1 MKKAIILGILVLG
14 LVWGLAL
21 AEDVVEKGKPAPNFT
36 LEDLNGNKVSLSD
49 FKGKVVLLN
58 FWSMFCGPCREE
70 IPSMKRLYQE
80 FKNDG
85 LVVVAVN
92 WGDNKEAVE
101 KFVKIIKLTFV
112 VLVDPE
118 GETVEKYPSQYIP
131 YSIVIDRGGIV
142 RDIVIGAK
150 EWDSDET
157 KAYFK
162 KLLEKEQEKPS
173 EFKLISP
180 KELAKELRDPNSKRL
195 KAWGYYSELAV
206 ALNSLESWI
215 GLDEKIVLKI
225 VASMQNDPE
234 AADSVLAV
242 NSGESDLK
250 EMLYQNFEY
259 DHFEQ
264 EFSKV
269 RSVLRKIVTIV
280 QENLNP
286 AQEEHQKVLKE
297 SAELMKKLENPDLLT
312 TQGLLQYQVEFL
324 QFARAFQFIQEWL
337 KKSEDSISYE
347 DKEAISS
354 LFVET
359 FTAGRTAGEYLAD
372 KSIDKNSEEF
382 QKTFAGHLKAIKE
395 KLDELINFIETLP
408 EK

>member
-1 MKKAIILGILVLG
+1 MKKIILGILVLG

-58 FWSMFCGPCREE
+58 FWAMFCGPCRAEM
-70 IPSMKRLYQE
+70 PSMERLYQE

-101 KFVKIIKLTFV
+101 KFVKIIELTFV

-118 GETVEKYPSQYIP
+118 RETVEKYPSQYIP

-162 KLLEKEQEKPS
+162 KLLEEEQEKPS

-215 GLDEKIVLKI
+215 GLDEKIMLKI

-234 AADSVLAV
+234 AADFVLAV

-269 RSVLRKIVTIV
+269 RSVFRKIVTIV

-297 SAELMKKLENPDLLT
+297 SAELMKKLENPDLLI

-324 QFARAFQFIQEWL
+324 QFAHALQFIQEWL
-337 KKSEDSISYE
+337 EKSQDSISW
-347 DKEAISS
+347 DNN
-354 LFVET
+354 LFAET
-359 FTAGRTAGEYLAD
+359 FVAWKAAHEYLRNEA
-372 KSIDKNSEEF
+372 IDKNSEEF